1 MTSDSGQADVCHV
14 PDPKATNAV
23 EWGLISHADA
33 ALTSHLQSETMK
45 RISTLLSLG
54 VLVAL
59 SATLVSNSNGVA
71 HQQNKDRTGAPG
83 SDATCQQCHAGG
95 SYAPTVEVDLAIS
108 DMVGVPEYTPGAT
121 HTIWITVAG
130 SGNPAGFGV
139 HGTAVLENGANA
151 GTFTDQASDDCIYL
165 DQVEGRHI
173 FEQNDLCEDGFFMV
187 EWTAPPAGSG
197 PVSVYVAAIAAN
209 GNSQSSGD
217 NFVGT
222 QVDFQEASSTSVAEA
237 KPSRVQAL
245 GLGEG
250 QLNVTGLESMRCAV
264 FTMDGRIL
272 FDGDLEPGMQSLY
285 LGHSGWVVVRC
296 ISQTGQDWTSRV
308 LMPK

>member
-1 MTSDSGQADVCHV
+1 
-14 PDPKATNAV
+14 
-23 EWGLISHADA
+23 
-33 ALTSHLQSETMK
+33 MK

-83 SDATCQQCHAGG
+83 SDATCKQCHAGG

-151 GTFTDQASDDCIYL
+151 GSFTDQASDDCIYL

-197 PVSVYVAAIAAN
+197 PMEKRRALCQGPWTRQAPGVVNHPSAPVAAAATAFHAQEADSEHRRVMVKEN
-209 GNSQSSGD
+209 RRRPHNRENLGQSSND
-217 NFVGT
+217 
-222 QVDFQEASSTSVAEA
+222 D
-237 KPSRVQAL
+237 
-245 GLGEG
+245 
-250 QLNVTGLESMRCAV
+250 
-264 FTMDGRIL
+264 
-272 FDGDLEPGMQSLY
+272 EP
-285 LGHSGWVVVRC
+285 
-296 ISQTGQDWTSRV
+296 
-308 LMPK
+308 